1 MSHTFDAAADDLL
14 RLWQDT
20 TLPRQDP
27 EQIARRVA
35 RMKLARFDRMITL
48 RNLRE
53 YVAVV
58 GVVIWAG
65 WQMMAGGDRIAA
77 GLAIA
82 GALFVG
88 GYLWRQHRHDPPI
101 DPSMSARDYQIAL
114 LQRIDHQIRLL
125 MSVRYWYFLPLT
137 LPSLR
142 IAALNWNSR
151 PWSTLLFLAIV
162 ATIAIAG
169 LWLNERAAVGFL
181 RKERAR
187 VESLYEGEG
196 S

>member
-1 MSHTFDAAADDLL
+1 
-14 RLWQDT
+14 
-20 TLPRQDP
+20 
-27 EQIARRVA
+27 
-35 RMKLARFDRMITL
+35 
-48 RNLRE
+48 
-53 YVAVV
+53 
-58 GVVIWAG
+58 
-65 WQMMAGGDRIAA
+65 
-77 GLAIA
+77 
-82 GALFVG
+82 
-88 GYLWRQHRHDPPI
+88 
-101 DPSMSARDYQIAL
+101 L

-169 LWLNERAAVGFL
+169 LWLNERAAVSFL

-187 VESLYEGEG
+187 VESLYEGED